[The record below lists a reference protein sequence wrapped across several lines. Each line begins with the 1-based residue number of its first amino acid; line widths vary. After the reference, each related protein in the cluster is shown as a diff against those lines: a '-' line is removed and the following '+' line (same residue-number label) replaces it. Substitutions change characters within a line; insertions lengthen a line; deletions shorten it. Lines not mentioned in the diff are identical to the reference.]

1 MRRFVFTLFG
11 LALANG
17 SAAEVSFQKEVWP
30 VFKRH
35 CVACHGDKKAKGG
48 LRMDQVAALLKGGE
62 TGALFKAGHPDD
74 SLLISQVS
82 GEKPEMPEKEPPL
95 SAAKVRLLRDWVAQ
109 GAKIDGEPKTL
120 LPPVTIPAVYTTAP
134 AVSSVSLSPDGKLGA
149 AACRSERRLM
159 RRC

>member
-11 LALANG
+11 LALANS

-30 VFKRH
+30 VLKRH

-74 SLLISQVS
+74 S
-82 GEKPEMPEKEPPL
+82 
-95 SAAKVRLLRDWVAQ
+95 RR
-109 GAKIDGEPKTL
+109 
-120 LPPVTIPAVYTTAP
+120 
-134 AVSSVSLSPDGKLGA
+134 VSSVTGVALP
-149 AACRSERRLM
+149 M
-159 RRC
+159 